1 MHSGHVTTPFGRRP
15 MTLALVR
22 SQLEVAESKPTAR
35 VEKWK
40 VFRDVCEARERFGLQ
55 DRALAVLDA
64 LLTFYPETELDLEQ
78 GLVVFPSN
86 GQLSVRAHGIT
97 GTTLRRHLAALVE
110 AGLIQR
116 RDSPNGKRYAHRNH
130 DGEIEQAFG
139 FDLAPLAAR
148 AAEFAAIAQDV
159 VAERTRFRRVKEALT
174 ICRRDVR
181 KLITAAIEEDAPGD
195 WLAVEDVYMGIL
207 GRLPRYASREQVE
220 ATLDEM
226 ELLREEVLNLLEI
239 QVKAENMDGNDI
251 QNGCHIQNSKTE
263 SIYEFEPSSR
273 KEQGGPARPEPETMR
288 KPQAKAKTNFELVK
302 SFPLGMVLRAC
313 PQITDYGPRGGISHW
328 RELMAAAVL
337 VRSMLGVS
345 PSAYQEAC
353 DAMGPENAA
362 VAIACILER
371 SNFINSAGGY
381 LRDLTRRTE
390 RGEFSLGPMLMAL
403 LKASGEESRKAG

>member
-1 MHSGHVTTPFGRRP
+1 MHTGHVTTPFGRRP
-15 MTLALVR
+15 MTLALVKG
-22 SQLEVAESKPTAR
+22 QLQVAESKPRAR

-64 LLTFYPETELDLEQ
+64 LLTFYPETELDAEQ

-116 RDSPNGKRYAHRNH
+116 RDSPNGKRYAHRNR
-130 DGEIEQAFG
+130 DGEIEQAYG
-139 FDLAPLAAR
+139 FDLAPLVAR
-148 AAEFAAIAQDV
+148 AEELAALAQDV
-159 VAERTRFRRVKEALT
+159 ADERIRFRRAKEALT

-181 KLITAAIEEDAPGD
+181 KLITAAIEEGAPGD
-195 WLAVEDVYMGIL
+195 WLTVEGMLVSIL
-207 GRLPRYASREQVE
+207 GRLPRYPSRTQVE
-220 ATLDEM
+220 ATLEEM

-239 QVKAENMDGNDI
+239 QVKAENTDGNGI
-251 QNGCHIQNSKTE
+251 QNGRHIQSSKPE
-263 SIYEFEPSSR
+263 SIYELEPSSG
-273 KEQGGPARPEPETMR
+273 KEQGETPRPEPRMTST
-288 KPQAKAKTNFELVK
+288 PQAKAKVEPIK

-313 PQITDYGPRGGISHW
+313 PQIVDYGPGGGISNW

-345 PSAYQEAC
+345 PSAYQDAC
-353 DAMGPENAA
+353 EAMGPENAA
-362 VAIACILER
+362 VAMACILER

-390 RGEFSLGPMLMAL
+390 RGEFSLGPMLIAL
-403 LKASGEESRKAG
+403 LKANGEGRRIAG

>member
-1 MHSGHVTTPFGRRP
+1 
-15 MTLALVR
+15 MTLALVKG
-22 SQLEVAESKPTAR
+22 QLEVAKSKPTTR

-40 VFRDVCEARERFGLQ
+40 VFRDVCEARERLGLQ

-64 LLTFYPETELDLEQ
+64 LLTFYPEPELDAEQ

-116 RDSPNGKRYAHRNH
+116 RDSPNGKRYAHRNR
-130 DGEIEQAFG
+130 DGEIEQAYG
-139 FDLAPLAAR
+139 FDLAPLVAR
-148 AAEFAAIAQDV
+148 AVELASLAQDV
-159 VAERTRFRRVKEALT
+159 AAERIRFRRAKESLT

-181 KLITAAIEEDAPGD
+181 KLITAAIEEGAAGD
-195 WLAVEDVYMGIL
+195 WFAVEGVFTGIL
-207 GRLPRYASREQVE
+207 ARLPRHPSHAQVE
-220 ATLDEM
+220 ATLEEM
-226 ELLREEVLNLLEI
+226 VLLREEVLNRLEI
-239 QVKAENMDGNDI
+239 QVKAEIKDGNDI
-251 QNGCHIQNSKTE
+251 QNGCHIQNSKSE
-263 SIYEFEPSSR
+263 SIYELEPSSER
-273 KEQGGPARPEPETMR
+273 EQGEPARPEPETMR
-288 KPQAKAKTNFELVK
+288 KPQAKAKANFEPMK

-313 PQITDYGPRGGISHW
+313 PQIIDYGPRGGISHW

-337 VRSMLGVS
+337 IRSMLGVS

-371 SNFINSAGGY
+371 SNFINSPGGY

-390 RGEFSLGPMLMAL
+390 RGEFSLGPMLIAL
-403 LKASGEESRKAG
+403 LKSNGEATERAG

>member
-1 MHSGHVTTPFGRRP
+1 MGHVTTPFGRRP
-15 MTLALVR
+15 MTLALVKG
-22 SQLEVAESKPTAR
+22 QLEVAESKFTAC

-64 LLTFYPETELDLEQ
+64 LLTFYPESELNTEK

-116 RDSPNGKRYAHRNH
+116 RDSPNGKRYAHRDR
-130 DGEIEQAFG
+130 DGEIEQAYG
-139 FDLAPLAAR
+139 FDLTPLAVR
-148 AAEFAAIAQDV
+148 AAEFASLAQDV
-159 VAERTRFRRVKEALT
+159 AAERIRFRRAKESLT

-181 KLITAAIEEDAPGD
+181 KLITAAIEEEAPGD
-195 WLAVEDVYMGIL
+195 WLAVEGVYIGIL
-207 GRLPRYASREQVE
+207 AGLPRHPSRPQVE
-220 ATLDEM
+220 VTLEEM
-226 ELLREEVLNLLEI
+226 ALLREEVLNRLEI
-239 QVKAENMDGNDI
+239 QAKAENMDVNGI
-251 QNGCHIQNSKTE
+251 QNGCHIQNSKPE
-263 SIYEFEPSSR
+263 SIHELEPSSE
-273 KEQGGPARPEPETMR
+273 KEQGEPARPEPETMR
-288 KPQAKAKTNFELVK
+288 KPQAKAKANVEPIK
-302 SFPLGMVLRAC
+302 SLPLGMVLRAC
-313 PQITDYGPRGGISHW
+313 PQITDYGPGGGISHW

-403 LKASGEESRKAG
+403 LKANGEGFRRAG